1 VVLVAKMRKKST
13 QESFYQSK
21 YGNAPKDGDNKDGE
35 SAKRPYDGERKPYA
49 RKEGEEGKR
58 PFEKRGD
65 KPFEGKRPYDGE
77 HKPYA
82 RKEGEESKRPFEK
95 RGDKPFEGKR
105 PYDGERKPYARKE
118 GEEGKR
124 PFEKRGDKPFEG
136 KRPYDGERKPYARKE
151 GEEGKRPF
159 EKRGDKPFE
168 GKRPYDGERKP
179 YARKEGEEGK
189 RPFEKRGDKPFEGER
204 KPYAK
209 KDGIEEK
216 RPFEKKKAGIFD
228 HAFDDEKKSSSSK
241 KSRGEDRVEYE
252 AAVTAFKEPK
262 GIAGKPF
269 PKKVGHD
276 KKRPGTIDIA
286 GTEEETIEDI
296 EGATAKTK
304 FVGDD
309 KRRFPTENQVLNP
322 SQKKGKY
329 DDEDEVDEVAEIVY
343 KQPEQMPLNK
353 YIAHCGICS
362 RRDAVEF
369 VKQGKVR
376 VNGELVTEPG
386 YKIKPEDTVIVA
398 GKKILP
404 QKNLTYILLNKPKG
418 FITTTDDEKDRDT
431 VMQLVASSG
440 VERLYPVGRLDRQ
453 TTGLIIMTN
462 DGEFA
467 QKLAHPKYMI
477 KKVYQVTLD
486 KSLTKPDFQKIL
498 AGITLED
505 GLINVDSLAYLDERN
520 EIGLEIHSGRN
531 RIVRR
536 IFESL
541 GYVVEK
547 LDRVMYAGLT
557 KKNLPRGKWR
567 LLTEREVILLK
578 HFKS

>member
-1 VVLVAKMRKKST
+1 MVFVAKMRKKST
-13 QESFYQSK
+13 QESFFQSK
-21 YGNAPKDGDNKDGE
+21 YGNAPKKGDNKEQE
-35 SAKRPYDGERKPYA
+35 SGKSPFERK
-49 RKEGEEGKR
+49 
-58 PFEKRGD
+58 GD
-65 KPFEGKRPYDGE
+65 KPFEGKRPYDSE
-77 HKPYA
+77 RKPYA
-82 RKEGEESKRPFEK
+82 KKENESGKKPFEK
-95 RGDKPFEGKR
+95 RGDKSFQGKR
-105 PYDGERKPYARKE
+105 PYDSEGKPFARKE
-118 GEEGKR
+118 GEERKK
-124 PFEKRGDKPFEG
+124 PFEKRGDKSF
-136 KRPYDGERKPYARKE
+136 DG
-151 GEEGKRPF
+151 
-159 EKRGDKPFE
+159 D
-168 GKRPYDGERKP
+168 
-179 YARKEGEEGK
+179 
-189 RPFEKRGDKPFEGER
+189 R

-209 KDGIEEK
+209 KEGAAEK
-216 RPFEKKKAGIFD
+216 PPFEKKKAGIFD
-228 HAFDDEKKSSSSK
+228 RAFDDEKKGSAPK
-241 KSRGEDRVEYE
+241 KSRGEDRTEYE

-262 GIAGKPF
+262 GIAGKAF
-269 PKKVGHD
+269 PKKIGHD
-276 KKRPGTIDIA
+276 KKRPGTTDQA
-286 GTEEETIEDI
+286 EEGVVEGTET
-296 EGATAKTK
+296 KSK

-309 KRRFPTENQVLNP
+309 KRRFPTDNQVLNAA
-322 SQKKGKY
+322 QKKTKY
-329 DDEDEVDEVAEIVY
+329 DDEDQEEEAPIVY

-369 VKQGKVR
+369 IKQGKVR
-376 VNGELVTEPG
+376 VNGELITEPG

-440 VERLYPVGRLDRQ
+440 VERLYPVGRLDKQ

-462 DGEFA
+462 DGELA

-486 KSLTKPDFQKIL
+486 KSLTKPDFQKIM

-505 GLINVDSLAYLDERN
+505 GLINVDALAYLDERN